1 MTGSDRQP
9 RLRPVASSSGKDA
22 RDERVGGTCTC
33 ARSTSIEVAVKAYET
48 PSITELGSVAAM
60 TRGEGVKGDDDTL
73 AWFIKYGTD
82 PTS

>member
-1 MTGSDRQP
+1 M
-9 RLRPVASSSGKDA
+9 
-22 RDERVGGTCTC
+22 
-33 ARSTSIEVAVKAYET
+33 KAYET